1 MQNKNDHVVI
11 LGTGG
16 TIAGRAS
23 AAGDNVAYTAGQI
36 SAADLLREIP
46 ALATGPVLSVEQVA
60 QCDSKDMDH
69 AIWQALAQRVAHH
82 LARPEVSGIV
92 ITHGTDTL
100 EETAWFL
107 QRVLAPGKPVVLTAA
122 MRPATAL
129 HRDGPQNLL
138 DAVVVARSA
147 EPALAGV
154 VVVVAGAVHTAQA
167 VSKRHP
173 YRVDA
178 FSSGEAGV
186 LAWVEEGAVRL
197 AQPGRVADASEPL
210 GLALIERPASDWPW
224 VAVVTSHAGAN
235 AALVRALVGA
245 GVRGIVVAGT
255 GNGTVHQQ
263 LQTALHE
270 AQIAGVRVW
279 RCSRCAEGAV
289 VGQPV
294 GALAS
299 AGALSPVKARIA
311 LMLALMAQN

>member
-1 MQNKNDHVVI
+1 
-11 LGTGG
+11 
-16 TIAGRAS
+16 
-23 AAGDNVAYTAGQI
+23 
-36 SAADLLREIP
+36 LLREIP
-46 ALATGPVLSVEQVA
+46 ALAGQALSVEQVA

-69 AIWQALAQRVAHH
+69 AIWQQLAQRVAHH
-82 LARPEVSGIV
+82 LARPEVTGIV

-107 QRVLAPGKPVVLTAA
+107 QRVLAPSKPVVLTAA

-138 DAVVVARSA
+138 DAVTAARSS
-147 EPALAGV
+147 EPQLAGV
-154 VVVVAGAVHTAQA
+154 LAVVAGAIHSAQA

-186 LAWVEEGAVRL
+186 LGWVEEGEVRL
-197 AQPGRVADASEPL
+197 ARPGLPFDEVEPL
-210 GLALIERPASDWPW
+210 GLALIDRPVVDWPW
-224 VAVVTSHAGAN
+224 VAVVTSHAGAD
-235 AALVRALVGA
+235 ATLVRALVGA

-263 LQTALHE
+263 LQTALHD

-279 RCSRCAEGAV
+279 RCSRCVDGAV
-289 VGQPV
+289 VGQPA

>member
-1 MQNKNDHVVI
+1 
-11 LGTGG
+11 
-16 TIAGRAS
+16 
-23 AAGDNVAYTAGQI
+23 
-36 SAADLLREIP
+36 
-46 ALATGPVLSVEQVA
+46 LSVEQVA

-69 AIWQALAQRVAHH
+69 AIWQTLARRVAHH

-107 QRVLAPGKPVVLTAA
+107 QRVLAPVKPVVLTAA

-138 DAVVVARSA
+138 DAVTVARSV
-147 EPALAGV
+147 EPQLAGV
-154 VVVVAGAVHTAQA
+154 VAVVAGAIHSAQA

-186 LAWVEEGAVRL
+186 LGWVEEGAVRL
-197 AQPGRVADASEPL
+197 ARPGLQPDEVDDAAEAL
-210 GLALIERPASDWPW
+210 GLALIERPVADWPW
-224 VAVVTSHAGAN
+224 VAVVTSHAGAE

-279 RCSRCAEGAV
+279 RCSRCVDGAV
-289 VGQPV
+289 VGQPA

>member
-1 MQNKNDHVVI
+1 MQKKINEVVI

-16 TIAGRAS
+16 TIAGQAS
-23 AAGDNVAYTAGQI
+23 AAGDNVGYMAGQI
-36 SAADLLREIP
+36 TAADLLREVP
-46 ALATGPVLSVEQVA
+46 ALAGQALSVEQVA

-69 AIWQALAQRVAHH
+69 AIWQTLAQRVAHH
-82 LARPEVSGIV
+82 VARPEVSGIV

-107 QRVLAPGKPVVLTAA
+107 QRVLAPIKPVVLTAA

-138 DAVVVARSA
+138 DAVAVARSS
-147 EPALAGV
+147 EPQLAGV
-154 VVVVAGAVHTAQA
+154 LAVVAGTIHSAQA

-178 FSSGEAGV
+178 FSSGDTGV
-186 LAWVEEGAVRL
+186 LGWVEEGAVRL
-197 AQPGRVADASEPL
+197 ARPGLLADETAPL
-210 GLALIERPASDWPW
+210 GLAFIERPVADWPW
-224 VAVVTSHAGAN
+224 VAVVTSHAGAD
-235 AALVRALVGA
+235 ASSVRALVGA
-245 GVRGIVVAGT
+245 GVRGIVVAGS
-255 GNGTVHQQ
+255 GNGTVHRQ

-279 RCSRCAEGAV
+279 RCSRCGEGAV
-289 VGQPV
+289 VGQPA